1 MNNASFLDVFT
12 VCLSFNFILIY
23 HPEACISRFNSND
36 QYVVTYVVTYV
47 MAYVVARVIN
57 V

>member
-1 MNNASFLDVFT
+1 MDNATFLYVFT
-12 VCLSFNFILIY
+12 VCLWFNFILIY
-23 HPEACISRFNSND
+23 HPEGCISGFNSND
-36 QYVVTYVVTYV
+36 PYVVTYV

>member
-36 QYVVTYVVTYV
+36 PYVVTYV